1 MLGNSPRQVGKPLA
15 SRHKESSCPSL
26 ASPLRPPA
34 PQAPLTAN
42 SF

>member
-42 SF
+42 AF